1 MSVSEDNKK
10 WKDISFEKVKKGYEI
25 EANFIV
31 FSQKYID
38 DYPNQFGTVIKIN
51 ETKKY
56 KKNGFDKVISK
67 KKVTRKVISIV
78 LLNDK
83 NEEITIHNQ
92 DNCEGFGGYT
102 NDHSVYLK
110 KLILQ

>member
-1 MSVSEDNKK
+1 MNVSEDNKK

-25 EANFIV
+25 EAHFIV
-31 FSQKYID
+31 FSQRYID
-38 DYPNQFGTVIKIN
+38 DYPNQFGTVVKIN
-51 ETKKY
+51 KTKKY
-56 KKNGFDKVISK
+56 NKINKVISK
-67 KKVTRKVISIV
+67 TKVTRKVISIV

-83 NEEITIHNQ
+83 NDKITIHNQ
-92 DNCEGFGGYT
+92 DNCKGFGGYT